1 MAGGAADG
9 WDFVVSYTQADRAW
23 AEWIAWQLEEAGHRV
38 LVQAWDF
45 VPGTNW
51 IQSMEAGVTKAER
64 TIAVLSPAYLSSV
77 YGAAEWQAAWADD
90 PTGGQRKLL
99 VVRVAECERPGL
111 LKGVV
116 GVDLFDRAEAEAKA
130 RLRRMI
136 AEAVTGRAKPTDAPH
151 FPPARRA
158 MPRGARFPGALP
170 SVWEVPARNPHF
182 TGRAG
187 DLEKLA
193 SGFTAGFPAG
203 RSVQTVT
210 VHALHGMGGVGKTQ
224 LATEYAHAHAGS
236 YDTVWWINAEE
247 PALIPEQ
254 LTRLAGRL
262 GVEPRSGEPDAVREA
277 VHAGLATTP
286 GWLLI
291 FDNAEDASVVR
302 YWAPTAPLAPGVPG
316 HALVTTRRDGF
327 DSVGGVVDLDVMD
340 LAESVQL
347 LRTRVPGVEEG
358 IAREVAEELGRL
370 PLALEQAAAYLNKT
384 RMPATD
390 YLVLLRTRESE
401 VLKRGNVAGRGD
413 NATITTLW
421 DLSLERLR
429 EQAPA
434 AVQLLDVC
442 AYLAPVPIPEDLFTN
457 HPDVLPEPLAAAC
470 QDKLAFTDV
479 VAAVVDYSLAKRTPT
494 GLLLHRLVQAA
505 IRARHAAEED

>member
-1 MAGGAADG
+1 MTGGTEAG
-9 WDFVVSYTQADRAW
+9 WDFFVSYTQADRAW
-23 AEWIAWQLEEAGHRV
+23 AEWIAWQLEEGGHRV

-51 IQSMEAGVTKAER
+51 IQSMQDGVTKAER
-64 TIAVLSPAYLSSV
+64 TVAVLSPAYLTSV
-77 YGAAEWQAAWADD
+77 FGAAEWQAAWADD
-90 PTGGQRKLL
+90 PTGGQRKVL

-116 GVDLFDRAEAEAKA
+116 GVDLFDRPEADAKA
-130 RLRRMI
+130 RLRRLVTD
-136 AEAVTGRAKPTDAPH
+136 ALTGRAKPTEAPR
-151 FPPARRA
+151 FPLAGRA

-170 SVWEVPARNPHF
+170 SVWEVPARNPNF
-182 TGRAG
+182 TGRGG
-187 DLEKLA
+187 DLAKLA
-193 SGFTAGFPAG
+193 AGFTAG
-203 RSVQTVT
+203 RTVT

-236 YDTVWWINAEE
+236 YDAVWWVNAEE

-254 LTRLAGRL
+254 LTRLAIRL

-277 VHAGLATTP
+277 VHAGLAATP

-291 FDNAEDASVVR
+291 FDNAEDADVVR
-302 YWAPTAPLAPGVPG
+302 YWLPTAPLGPGVPG

-327 DSVGGVVDLDVMD
+327 DGMGGVVDLDVMD
-340 LAESVQL
+340 LPESVQL
-347 LRTRVPGVEEG
+347 LRTRAPGVEEG
-358 IAREVAEELGRL
+358 IARQVAEDLGRL

-384 RMPATD
+384 RMPAGD
-390 YLVLLRTRESE
+390 YLTLLRTRESE
-401 VLKRGNVAGRGD
+401 ILKRGNVAGRGD

-429 EQAPA
+429 ESAPA

-442 AYLAPVPIPEDLFTN
+442 AYLAPVPIPEDLFTD
-457 HPDVLPEPLAAAC
+457 HPDVLPDPLADAC
-470 QDKLAFTDV
+470 RDQLAFTDV

-505 IRARHAAEED
+505 IRARHASLQTAEDS